1 MFLENVQGLGDI
13 RPLLYAQIWGLVWWP
28 SKKLFSLSQIDN
40 PIPRSEKWLV
50 TRIEETGL
58 VVMVQGMPLASSL
71 HIHWIFLLLWMM
83 TFVVVTLIII
93 ELFICH
99 SVRQQPVNN
108 IFLSHQISISQ
119 AAVLFS
125 HNKSAP
131 ATIHSQSNTEMH
143 CLWGEICAAVVDRNP
158 LASNDGQHEEPGG
171 C

>member
-13 RPLLYAQIWGLVWWP
+13 RPLLYAQIWGLVWWS
-28 SKKLFSLSQIDN
+28 SKRLFSLSQFDN

-108 IFLSHQISISQ
+108 IFLSHQISISHQ
-119 AAVLFS
+119 LRVNQQYFWVKYTNGPSTCPQVPLKFT
-125 HNKSAP
+125 NLQNQNLAP
-131 ATIHSQSNTEMH
+131 WTF
-143 CLWGEICAAVVDRNP
+143 
-158 LASNDGQHEEPGG
+158 
-171 C
+171 